1 MSDKSNVY
9 GYVSGGPTQA
19 RTSNT
24 GVFEVNDVNSLLGSK
39 DWSGLFGNLEL
50 IQTQTAATHDT
61 EVDFTSIDET
71 TYNTHL
77 LTIANAGNV
86 SGTMYM
92 WLRFMVSGTVD
103 TNNNYAYNY
112 ELLNQSNNTPVGDN
126 QESYLRI
133 PIHTENSSGAHGYV
147 WLRGL
152 GSSSSYSV
160 ALSQGSIGAQGVGGH
175 GGGTY
180 YQKNVVNGIRV
191 TAGSYN
197 FNGGQISLY
206 GVNAV

>member
-1 MSDKSNVY
+1 MVDKSNEY
-9 GYVSGGPTQA
+9 GFVPSSPTQA
-19 RTSNT
+19 RGSNT
-24 GVFEVNDVNSLLGSK
+24 GVFEVNDVLDLLNVK
-39 DWSGLFGNLEL
+39 QWSGSFGNLEL
-50 IQTQTAATHDT
+50 IQTQNPATHAT

-71 TYNTHL
+71 TYDTHL
-77 LTIANAGNV
+77 LTIANVGNV
-86 SGTMYM
+86 SGVMYM

-103 TNNNYAYNY
+103 TNNNYAYNH
-112 ELLNQSNNTPVGDN
+112 ELLNQTNNTPVGDN
-126 QESYLRI
+126 QESYLRL
-133 PIHTENSSGAHGYV
+133 PIHTENSSGGHGYV

-160 ALSQGSIGAQGVGGH
+160 ALAHSTIGAQGVGGH

-180 YQKNVVNGIRV
+180 YQKNVVTGIRV
-191 TAGSYN
+191 TTGSYN